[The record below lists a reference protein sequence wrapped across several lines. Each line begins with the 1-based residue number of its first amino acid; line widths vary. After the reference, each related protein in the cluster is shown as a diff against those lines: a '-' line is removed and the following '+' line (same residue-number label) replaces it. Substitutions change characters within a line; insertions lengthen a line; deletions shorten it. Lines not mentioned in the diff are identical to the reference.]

1 MTFYGIRRGE
11 SNGRNGYDRSSVGK
25 KITQQYVASPIIDW
39 LDYDIW
45 LYLLMAK
52 VDFNDAYRYGYTRVG
67 CWCCP
72 NNTSWAQFLS
82 SIYMPEQSRRFEAVL
97 MDFATKMGKRDPA
110 EYVKSGGWKL
120 RNLV

>member
-1 MTFYGIRRGE
+1 M
-11 SNGRNGYDRSSVGK
+11 
-25 KITQQYVASPIIDW
+25 ASPIIDW